1 MPGFIIF
8 KPVFICLN
16 GKTTNT
22 VHIGK
27 RLIVKYILPSSITQ
41 PVGKQA
47 ECLRMVKNN
56 GTGLM
61 ALSQLFEACAKVVYF
76 VCSFLEKK
84 SFNLNYRLTCSV
96 IDIIPRLKLEKL
108 KIFMVNNDGGDDSD
122 SNKVG
127 LLNAGIDLQLTLSRI
142 DNKFSLTA
150 ENLTDGGTASLSI
163 RHPEYLDHRNDIHVG
178 VFGANPFS
186 DVRKTVSIRK
196 FTINI
201 WK

>member
-1 MPGFIIF
+1 MSP
-8 KPVFICLN
+8 
-16 GKTTNT
+16 NT
-22 VHIGK
+22 
-27 RLIVKYILPSSITQ
+27 L
-41 PVGKQA
+41 
-47 ECLRMVKNN
+47 
-56 GTGLM
+56 
-61 ALSQLFEACAKVVYF
+61 
-76 VCSFLEKK
+76 
-84 SFNLNYRLTCSV
+84 
-96 IDIIPRLKLEKL
+96 
-108 KIFMVNNDGGDDSD
+108 FMVNNDGGNDSD

-150 ENLTDGGTASLSI
+150 ENLTDGGSASLSI
-163 RHPEYLDHRNDIHVG
+163 RHPEYLDRQNEMHVG